1 MQSTGIARLQN
12 GNFLQQATACE
23 YFIYLTEENKKKNE
37 KNAEEAMGVSQ
48 SISAREQVSK
58 HTVKARWFCKTPQ
71 FRKNELLAH

>member
-1 MQSTGIARLQN
+1 M
-12 GNFLQQATACE
+12 
-23 YFIYLTEENKKKNE
+23 KK